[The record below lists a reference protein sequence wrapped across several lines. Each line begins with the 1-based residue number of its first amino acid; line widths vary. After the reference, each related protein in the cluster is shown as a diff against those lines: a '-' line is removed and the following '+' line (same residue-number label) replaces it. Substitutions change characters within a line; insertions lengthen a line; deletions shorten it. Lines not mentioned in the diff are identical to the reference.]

1 MRSCPGCGLSLGDHA
16 VFCPSCGWKP
26 GAASTPG
33 DLAGQSTGHHAA
45 PTDVGPLPPDEADD
59 PAPKD
64 AVMMSRMLL
73 GYALVPAVVIAECIA
88 WLFALP
94 SLNRLTHHLI
104 NSTLMFALQTFL
116 VAATALVT
124 IILVGS
130 IYPPATD
137 FYLTLWD
144 RQYSSA
150 PREDGGGWTLGQLGI
165 AVVALILF
173 LTVAFLAISR
183 AR

>member
-1 MRSCPGCGLSLGDHA
+1 VRSCPGCGLSLGDHA
-16 VFCPSCGWKP
+16 VFCPSCGWTP

-33 DLAGQSTGHHAA
+33 DPAGQSTGHHAA

-59 PAPKD
+59 PGPKD

-73 GYALVPAVVIAECIA
+73 GYAIVPVVVIVECIA

-144 RQYSSA
+144 RRYASA
-150 PREDGGGWTLGQLGI
+150 PSEGGGVSLRRVILVAIVI
-165 AVVALILF
+165 AIEFVIWFIFGL
-173 LTVAFLAISR
+173 R
-183 AR
+183 H

>member
-16 VFCPSCGWKP
+16 VFCPSCGWQQGTATQRNP
-26 GAASTPG
+26 QGPS
-33 DLAGQSTGHHAA
+33 AGYHAA
-45 PTDVGPLPPDEADD
+45 PADVEPLPPDETDD

-64 AVMMSRMLL
+64 TVMMSRMLL

-104 NSTLMFALQTFL
+104 NSALMFALQAFL
-116 VAATALVT
+116 VGASALIAIV
-124 IILVGS
+124 LAGF

-137 FYLTLWD
+137 FYLTWWD
-144 RQYSSA
+144 RRYSSA

-165 AVVALILF
+165 AVVALILV
-173 LTVAFLAISR
+173 LVVTLLAVSR